1 MSRAAWF
8 VAGAAAGAYGLVRGR
23 RAAEALTPD
32 GLRDRAS
39 GLSLGAQLFA
49 QEVRTGMT
57 EKESELRGRLHLVA
71 AADGVPELE
80 GGGASPPTTRD
91 PHHDDQQKDT

>member
-8 VAGAAAGAYGLVRGR
+8 VAGAAAGAYGLLRGR
-23 RAAEALTPD
+23 RAAESLTPD

-57 EKESELRGRLHLVA
+57 EKEAELRGRLHLVT

-80 GGGASPPTTRD
+80 RGDTPPPAREPAHLD
-91 PHHDDQQKDT
+91 QKDT

>member
-23 RAAEALTPD
+23 RAAEVLTPD
-32 GLRDRAS
+32 GLRDRAA

-57 EKESELRGRLHLVA
+57 EKESELRGRLHLVT
-71 AADGVPELE
+71 AADGAAELE
-80 GGGASPPTTRD
+80 GGAHPPTSRD
-91 PHHDDQQKDT
+91 LEHDDQQRDT